1 VRANIR
7 GALTRTTVA
16 STNTSTATPQ
26 GVEEDKA
33 RKLMSVMKSVSPGL
47 GKGGV
52 KASME
57 FDRGSIMFLLNSGT
71 ASFVECFRL
80 PLLHEGRN
88 IFNFRRTPDALSL
101 SDIYANMND
110 QLDIFTNV
118 NENGSTFSDPYEDE
132 PIDWSL
138 FEDENLLRF
147 LSSPFSEVEMQTYD
161 IFAPPHMDSNFAS
174 AAGLPVPTDWEQPSS
189 ESTCCI
195 HAIYGTAISWNLSP
209 AHQAE
214 ISNHLYFL
222 FTPSRITRIVNL
234 YFEFWHPHCPIV
246 HRKSF
251 SVETAPTPLLVAII
265 TMGAMYSQVDRDVKT
280 ATALLD
286 LIELYIYSIDD
297 LTEESEI
304 RHMLLGQTEAL
315 SSLVFQHLQA
325 AYLTVCVQFWAG
337 KMVARRRV
345 IETRFG
351 VVIKVDR
358 PKLEI
363 PQRGCHLL
371 THTQVARKLG
381 LTKSRHKVDDSIDE
395 SLWIQMESRIR

>member
-1 VRANIR
+1 
-7 GALTRTTVA
+7 
-16 STNTSTATPQ
+16 
-26 GVEEDKA
+26 
-33 RKLMSVMKSVSPGL
+33 
-47 GKGGV
+47 
-52 KASME
+52 
-57 FDRGSIMFLLNSGT
+57 MFLLNSGT

-101 SDIYANMND
+101 SDIYTNMND
-110 QLDIFTNV
+110 PLDIFTNI
-118 NENGSTFSDPYEDE
+118 NENGSTFSDPFEDE

-161 IFAPPHMDSNFAS
+161 IFAPLHMDSNFAP
-174 AAGLPVPTDWEQPSS
+174 AAGLSVPIDWELPSS
-189 ESTCCI
+189 ESSCI
-195 HAIYGTAISWNLSP
+195 TQAIFRTASSLNLSP
-209 AHQAE
+209 EHQTK
-214 ISNHLYFL
+214 ITHHLEFL
-222 FTPSRITRIVNL
+222 FTPSRITRMVNL

-286 LIELYIYSIDD
+286 LIELYIYSMDD

-351 VVIKVDR
+351 VVIKVDS

-363 PQRGCHLL
+363 PQRDCHL
-371 THTQVARKLG
+371 
-381 LTKSRHKVDDSIDE
+381 
-395 SLWIQMESRIR
+395 